1 VLMGGLHFKEEVK
14 LMRKLYY
21 FSKSDLSFKAVGK
34 GRLTLVMVSLMV
46 LASLLTMFSGY
57 FGLDLFG
64 LKSLRADSMSREN
77 SVLKAQLAS
86 LDRKLDAFQKV
97 MKVLGQSDE
106 QLRTSVN
113 LPLIS
118 DDLRKAAVGGVEV
131 NRDYGVSV
139 DANELIGN
147 ATNTLDALERESKFQ
162 RESYV
167 DIMNKYQNNQKL
179 FAHIPAIDPIHD
191 GIITD
196 GFGMRYHPILRMRL
210 MHEGIDLVADVG
222 TNVYATGDGTVSYV
236 GPRGGYGTVVEV
248 NHGFGYTTLYGHLS
262 KPLVREGQKVRRGQ
276 TVALTGDSGLST
288 GPHLHYEVLKNG
300 VHVDPTAYFF
310 TGKEY
315 DESGPYTAN

>member
-1 VLMGGLHFKEEVK
+1 
-14 LMRKLYY
+14 
-21 FSKSDLSFKAVGK
+21 
-34 GRLTLVMVSLMV
+34 MV
-46 LASLLTMFSGY
+46 SGY
-57 FGLDLFG
+57 FGLDVFG

-86 LDRKLDAFQKV
+86 LNRKLDAFQNV
-97 MKVLGQSDE
+97 MKALGQSDE

-113 LPLIS
+113 LPPIP
-118 DDLRKAAVGGVEV
+118 DDMRKAAVGGVEV
-131 NRDYGVSV
+131 NRDYDVSA
-139 DANELIGN
+139 DPNELIGN
-147 ATNTLDALERESKFQ
+147 ATNTLDALERESKLQ

-196 GFGMRYHPILRMRL
+196 GFGMRYHPILRIRL
-210 MHEGIDLVADVG
+210 MHEGIDLVADLG

-236 GPRGGYGTVVEV
+236 GPRGGYGTVVEI

-276 TVALTGDSGLST
+276 VIALTGDSGLST

-310 TGKEY
+310 TGREY